1 MVTRLPHSDT
11 GPGKSGMG
19 KVDMEFAQTKEPA
32 NSDIVQTACIPA
44 MSGSHHFPGEK
55 PLPSIPST
63 RPFPRLAL
71 ATLAPLAGLLL
82 TGMAAPPGQADQSAA
97 NADRG
102 DVPLMSDLEHVEA
115 DLEYMQ
121 EEQIPMLLFFHAT
134 YCSYCRTVDDE
145 FLQTMAESE
154 EHDGRLIIRRVEI
167 DSQEPEIEWQGTS
180 YTPVEFARLQGVE
193 LVPEVIYFAP
203 DGKQVV
209 DELKGVTVPDFYP
222 QYLDKRLRAAERCID
237 DPSLDVCTD
246 GIDRP
251 RRDLNN

>member
-1 MVTRLPHSDT
+1 M
-11 GPGKSGMG
+11 
-19 KVDMEFAQTKEPA
+19 
-32 NSDIVQTACIPA
+32 
-44 MSGSHHFPGEK
+44 
-55 PLPSIPST
+55 PSIPPT
-63 RPFPRLAL
+63 RSLRRLAL
-71 ATLAPLAGLLL
+71 GTLAPLAGLLL
-82 TGMAAPPGQADQSAA
+82 TGMAAAPGQADESAA
-97 NADRG
+97 NADRD

-134 YCSYCRTVDDE
+134 YCSYCQTVDDE

-154 EHDGRLIIRRVEI
+154 EYDGRLIIRRVEI
-167 DSQEPEIEWQGTS
+167 DSDEPEIEWQGTS

-222 QYLDKRLRAAERCID
+222 QYLDQRLRAAERCID

-246 GIDRP
+246 GIDEP
-251 RRDLNN
+251 RRDLSGQP